1 LKKHV
6 DITISGR
13 VQGVFFRASAKEK
26 ADALGISGFVKNE
39 SDGRV
44 YLEAEGDELAV
55 KKMIDWCQDGPA
67 GARVEKL
74 EVNDGEVRKY
84 TGFDVRR

>member
-6 DITISGR
+6 DITIWGR

-39 SDGRV
+39 SDGSV

-55 KKMIDWCQDGPA
+55 KKMIDWCQDGPT

-84 TGFDVRR
+84 IGFDVLR